1 MIQLFNIFLYQ
12 PILNVLVFIY
22 NFVPGH
28 DLGVAIIIITILIK
42 LIFYPFSLKAI
53 KSQKALQ
60 DIQPKIEALKNQYKN
75 QKEKLGQEMMKLY
88 KEEKVSPFSSCLPL
102 LIQLPFLIAVYEVFR
117 TGLTNGALNKLYPF
131 IANPGQLNPIAFGF
145 LDLAKPQIVLAV
157 LAGLAQFWQVKMLS
171 TKKPEV
177 KSTGSKDESMMVIMN
192 KQMMF
197 VMPIMTV
204 VIGASLPGGLVLY
217 WFMTTLLTALM
228 QLTAFKKK
236 PAVEVLDKPKTEI
249 TLTK

>member
-1 MIQLFNIFLYQ
+1 MVQLFNVFLYQ
-12 PILNVLVFIY
+12 PILNALVFIY

-28 DLGVAIIIITILIK
+28 DLGVAIIVITILIK
-42 LIFYPFSLKAI
+42 LIFYPFSLKSI

-117 TGLTNGALNKLYPF
+117 TGLTDGALNNLYPF

-145 LDLAKPQIVLAV
+145 LDKGVRIDW
-157 LAGLAQFWQVKMLS
+157 GHNRF
-171 TKKPEV
+171 
-177 KSTGSKDESMMVIMN
+177 
-192 KQMMF
+192 
-197 VMPIMTV
+197 
-204 VIGASLPGGLVLY
+204 
-217 WFMTTLLTALM
+217 
-228 QLTAFKKK
+228 
-236 PAVEVLDKPKTEI
+236 
-249 TLTK
+249 